1 MKLIFLDFDG
11 VMNSERYFNNS
22 VFLTETK
29 GMDWDEIMLIAHHTH
44 LDRDAIQLINQLV
57 DRSGASVV
65 VSSTWRQHY
74 SIDEL
79 NQMLKDRGATFTIIA
94 ATPVHRSHY
103 IGWGM
108 SNVIRGKEI
117 QEYLD
122 ETVQPVQFVILD
134 DINNMAHLSD
144 HLVLTDED
152 VGITQEDIE
161 KALKILSEE

>member
-11 VMNSERYFNNS
+11 VMNSERYFDS
-22 VFLTETK
+22 ITFQTETK

-57 DRSGASVV
+57 DRSEASVI

-74 SIDEL
+74 TIDEL
-79 NQMLKDRGATFTIIA
+79 NKMLKNRGATFNIIA
-94 ATPVHRSHY
+94 PTPVHRSGY
-103 IGWGM
+103 VSWGM

-122 ETVQPVQFVILD
+122 EIEKPVQFVILD
-134 DINNMAHLSD
+134 DIDNMTHLSD
-144 HLVLTDED
+144 HLVLTNED